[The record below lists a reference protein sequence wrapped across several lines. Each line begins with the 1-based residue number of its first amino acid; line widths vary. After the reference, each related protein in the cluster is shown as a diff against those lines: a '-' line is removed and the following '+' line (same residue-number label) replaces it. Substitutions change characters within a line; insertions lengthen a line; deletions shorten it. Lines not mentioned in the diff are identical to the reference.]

1 MLAAENNVLCSLDYE
16 LLQTSSLLADE
27 KVYLHVYQL
36 LATEMNA
43 VYQVIKILT
52 LTFLQVLCSQGPS

>member
-16 LLQTSSLLADE
+16 LLQISSLLADE

-36 LATEMNA
+36 LTTEMNA
-43 VYQVIKILT
+43 VY
-52 LTFLQVLCSQGPS
+52 